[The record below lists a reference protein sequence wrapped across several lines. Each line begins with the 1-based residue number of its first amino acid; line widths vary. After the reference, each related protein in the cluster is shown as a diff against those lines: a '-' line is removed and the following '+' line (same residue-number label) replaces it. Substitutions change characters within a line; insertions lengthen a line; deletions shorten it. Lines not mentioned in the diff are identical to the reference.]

1 LTHKKELFGNYQRF
15 CFTIYFQTAKMRQ
28 YVSPASIMANDEVI
42 YYLMNEDDVLNE
54 IKKTVKEVNDILG
67 LSSTTIVRLLLNY
80 FHWDKDTLTGKKKF
94 LN

>member
-1 LTHKKELFGNYQRF
+1 
-15 CFTIYFQTAKMRQ
+15 MRQ
-28 YVSPASIMANDEVI
+28 YVSPASIMANEEVI

-80 FHWDKDTLTGKKKF
+80 FHWDKDTLTGKKIF